1 MCFQGC
7 CLNRDIS
14 FYLVEGQGQ
23 DQGQNL
29 RVAPP
34 LGARLFYR
42 AIKESAEKGA
52 RLLASHCRWQRLVP
66 FTPAIQAALAKLGL
80 APSNIPRF
88 IGLPCLRSGGV
99 IREGRISGNQS
110 IQSNKMKQPS
120 TAVMPQLMAPP
131 M

>member
-1 MCFQGC
+1 MCFQDC

-52 RLLASHCRWQRLVP
+52 RLLASHCLWHWLVP

-80 APSNIPRF
+80 TPSNIPRLT
-88 IGLPCLRSGGV
+88 GLNYLRSGGV
-99 IREGRISGNQS
+99 TREGRPRNR
-110 IQSNKMKQPS
+110 PS
-120 TAVMPQLMAPP
+120 KLREEQASTVVMPQLMPPP